1 VDRRAED
8 LGVPCAYG
16 RLDEPRPLGGVR
28 VVTTLQQAHRFD
40 WRYWMV
46 PRILPPPVAPDI
58 WCSGSALGVRRHP
71 LYRRT
76 GGRGRGC
83 LLAHRL

>member
-1 VDRRAED
+1 
-8 LGVPCAYG
+8 
-16 RLDEPRPLGGVR
+16 

-58 WCSGSALGVRRHP
+58 
-71 LYRRT
+71 
-76 GGRGRGC
+76 
-83 LLAHRL
+83 